1 MEEKQS
7 KCVGR
12 VHKFP
17 NVGFTFSSKAL
28 EAMVTYFITPGITS
42 EIKLKALSRDS
53 LD

>member
-28 EAMVTYFITPGITS
+28 EAMVTYFITPGIKHQLT
-42 EIKLKALSRDS
+42 LLS
-53 LD
+53 